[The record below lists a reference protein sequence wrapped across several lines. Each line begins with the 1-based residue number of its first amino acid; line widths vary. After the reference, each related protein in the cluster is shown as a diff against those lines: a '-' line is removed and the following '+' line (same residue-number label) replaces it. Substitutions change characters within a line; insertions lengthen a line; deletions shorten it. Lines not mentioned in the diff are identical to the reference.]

1 MASSRP
7 RQRDDNL
14 LAVTHDDARVLI
26 HAARGRDLVLAA
38 GERFMYEHVDHHVV
52 P

>member
-1 MASSRP
+1 MALLEA
-7 RQRDDNL
+7 QENDDSV

-26 HAARGRDLVLAA
+26 HVARGRDLVLAA
-38 GERFMYEHVDHHVV
+38 GERVVYKHVDHLVA

>member
-38 GERFMYEHVDHHVV
+38 GARVMDEHVDHLFA